1 MPEAM
6 PITTIRE
13 VFPDEWVTIHVTDV
27 DASDVPITGVAL
39 VHSANEETV
48 FQVLKACR
56 DKHPKARL
64 YTFFTG
70 DVIAEGIHIA
80 FPFG

>member
-1 MPEAM
+1 MSEAM

-13 VFPDEWVTIHVTDV
+13 VFPDEWVTAHVTDV
-27 DASDVPITGVAL
+27 DASDVPMAGVVL
-39 VHSANEETV
+39 FHSPNEETV
-48 FQVLKACR
+48 FQVLKAYR

-70 DVIAEGIHIA
+70 DVIAEGVHIA
-80 FPFG
+80 FPLG